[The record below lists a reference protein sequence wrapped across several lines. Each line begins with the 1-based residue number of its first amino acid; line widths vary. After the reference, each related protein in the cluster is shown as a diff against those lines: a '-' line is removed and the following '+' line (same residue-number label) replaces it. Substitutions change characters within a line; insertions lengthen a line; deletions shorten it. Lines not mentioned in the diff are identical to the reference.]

1 MLPQPR
7 RGTVTTMMT
16 INELVKNGSKILA
29 KKGNKEAALEAQVL
43 LADELKCDR
52 LKLIVNYDMK
62 AEPLVIKSFN
72 KKIKLRASG
81 VPLSYVTGKKEF
93 MDYEFKVSSD
103 VLVPRPETETLVE
116 TTLKIIKTSRLRDY
130 NMIYI
135 LDIGSGSG
143 NIAVSLAKLVRN
155 AIITGIDV
163 SNEALKIARVNAKA
177 LHVGKKVDFRL
188 IDLFSKKLA
197 KLPKYDLIVTN
208 PPYVTSGEYKKL
220 QKEIHHEPR
229 EALLGGKD
237 GLEFYD
243 YMSKVCSN
251 HLNKNGVII
260 METGYNQAEKVL
272 KIFQSKGYEAAG
284 VTKDLLGYKRVVAM
298 KWTK

>member
-298 KWTK
+298 

>member
-1 MLPQPR
+1 
-7 RGTVTTMMT
+7 MMT